1 MQESVI
7 ERIQAQQK
15 KYQEDDLEYAL
26 AELMMDLC
34 ETEPQAA
41 ELIAQDIDKQEM
53 TLEKCARHMEDY
65 ARKNKKGN
73 SYGMNDRKARRIVR
87 EFYGIPAPDDK
98 PPAPTYSGTT
108 QDGILD
114 IMDLI

>member
-15 KYQEDDLEYAL
+15 KYQEDDFEFEL

-53 TLEKCARHMEDY
+53 TLKKCARHIEDY

-73 SYGMNDRKARRIVR
+73 LRS
-87 EFYGIPAPDDK
+87 
-98 PPAPTYSGTT
+98 
-108 QDGILD
+108 
-114 IMDLI
+114 